1 MLGFAP
7 ISALPLSGLPLV
19 VTPAPPFWG
28 SKGGIGKKKRKQRH
42 EDVEE
47 LVTELPAAEMAAQ
60 MREVMLPPMDRLP
73 DLVYTRKA
81 IAEIEAERDD
91 EESVLLLMM

>member
-7 ISALPLSGLPLV
+7 ISALPISGLPIV
-19 VTPAPPFWG
+19 VTPTFWG
-28 SKGGIGKKKRKQRH
+28 SRGGVSGKKKRKQRH

-73 DLVYTRKA
+73 DLVHTRKA

-91 EESVLLLMM
+91 EESILLLLM